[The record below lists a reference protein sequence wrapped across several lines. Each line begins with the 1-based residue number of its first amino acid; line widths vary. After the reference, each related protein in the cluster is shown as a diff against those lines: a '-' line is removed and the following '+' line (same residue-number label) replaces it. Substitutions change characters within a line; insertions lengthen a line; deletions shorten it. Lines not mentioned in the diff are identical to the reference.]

1 MFNTKLTFM
10 KHFTKFA
17 LLLVLGMG
25 LAHTALAQIVGGGIK
40 DAQGQPVIGASVTV
54 DGTTLGTTSDVGGN
68 FQLNVPDAKNAVLT
82 VSFIGYATQS
92 VPVNGR
98 SQLDIVLAED
108 AQTLDDVVV
117 IGYQTVKRKDLTG
130 SVASVTGKDVSA
142 MPVSNVAQALQGKL
156 PGVNVTTQDGRPDAT
171 VSIRVR
177 GGGSISQSN
186 EPLVLIDGIPGTI
199 SDVPSDQVASIDVLK
214 DASSTAIYGARG
226 ANGVILITT
235 KGAKE
240 GRVNVSYN
248 GYVKV
253 NTASD
258 YYDALDPYDYL
269 VSSWTRAQSIVGNAS
284 AEPIERLYGIG
295 RFATNENGG
304 IEAYKNVKA
313 YNMQKEVYKSSISH
327 NHDVSVS
334 GGTDRTKVLFSFG
347 YMDEQGMKLNSY
359 LRRANVSLKLNQ
371 KITKN
376 LDFAL
381 DTRYVQRQAM
391 GNEGTTNGSGSL
403 LSYAY
408 RFRPIATS
416 DIRGD
421 RTAMNGTNIDTYGKF
436 SQVDEY
442 SPYARILDYEP
453 ETNRQHLLGT
463 ATVNWKI
470 VKGLTYHTDF
480 TLFRTWNQNYT
491 WEGAIAKEYLKNGEK
506 TYAGD
511 ATIAKNDSWGMRW
524 TNTLNYDVTFGD
536 AHRLNVLVGHEV
548 SNSGG
553 TSLSVTGSKYPANF
567 TKENAFAML
576 NQYAAD
582 GGSGSFSSGKTMPER
597 IVSLF
602 ARANYTLLDRYLFTF
617 TFRADGSSKFAP
629 SNRWGYFP
637 AAAFAWRL
645 SEENFL
651 KNTDWLDNLKLRLS
665 YGQVGNDGIDS
676 NLWAQNW
683 KAVTDSRYQYHM
695 NETTQPGYE
704 FSSSSMPNADLKWE
718 TTVTRNLGIDFGF
731 WKNRLTG
738 SVDVY
743 WNTTKDLLM
752 VTAIPGITGFTQTY
766 ANVGQTSN
774 KGVEIALQG
783 VIFENRN
790 WNISAGF
797 NINFNKNN
805 VDKLSDSVSG
815 LYGTQWGSSMTN
827 PQQDYLLRV
836 DSPVGLVRGW
846 VYDGFY
852 TVDDFTYEN
861 GVYTLKPGVVD
872 IAEGQI
878 MKTLHG
884 IPRGARPKGQTAYP
898 GMARFKDIDGDGK
911 AGEADLTVIGDMT
924 PKHTGGFNLNATF
937 KGIDFGAYFNWSYG
951 NKIYNAHK
959 LASLYNNKD
968 GAVFENKLAI
978 TKNQFRIFDV
988 SNDQITQL
996 TTPDALRAANTAASL
1011 PYAYNEE
1018 PIVSSLGIESGSFL
1032 RLNTLTL
1039 GYTLPK
1045 TITKKFGVS
1054 NLRVYASIYNVC
1066 TITGYSGLDP
1076 EVSTNTSQNKQVY
1089 PTLGLDW
1096 GAYPRPRSYV
1106 VGLNVSF

>member
-1 MFNTKLTFM
+1 MKNFSLKLL
-10 KHFTKFA
+10 FT
-17 LLLVLGMG
+17 LVLGMG
-25 LAHTALAQIVGGGIK
+25 CAATASAQNLRGGVNGTDGEPI
-40 DAQGQPVIGASVTV
+40 IGASVV
-54 DGTTLGTTSDVGGN
+54 IDGTTLGTSTDLNGE
-68 FQLNVPDAKNAVLT
+68 FALNVPNAKTAVMT
-82 VSFIGYATQS
+82 VSFLGYTTQS
-92 VPVNGR
+92 IPVNGR
-98 SQLDIVLAED
+98 SRIDVVLAED
-108 AQTLDDVVV
+108 SQTLDDVVV

-130 SVASVTGKDVSA
+130 SVASVTGKDVSV

-199 SDVPSDQVASIDVLK
+199 SDVPADQVASIDVLK

-226 ANGVILITT
+226 ANGVILIST

-253 NTASD
+253 NTAAN

-269 VSSWTRAQSIVGNAS
+269 VSAWTRAYSIVGNAS
-284 AEPIERLYGIG
+284 AEPIEQLYGIG
-295 RFATNENGG
+295 RYATDGG

-313 YNMQKEVYKSSISH
+313 YNMQKEVYKTSVSH
-327 NHDVSVS
+327 NHDVTVS
-334 GGTDRTKVLFSFG
+334 GGTDRTKMLFSFN
-347 YMDEQGMKLNSY
+347 YLDEQGMKVNSS
-359 LRRANVSLKLNQ
+359 LQRANISFKVNQ
-371 KITKN
+371 KICDN

-381 DTRYVQRQAM
+381 DTRYVQRKAM

-408 RFRPIATS
+408 RFRPIAIE
-416 DIRGD
+416 DIHGD
-421 RTAMNGTNIDTYGKF
+421 LSAMRGTNIDTYGKY
-436 SQVDEY
+436 SQWDNY
-442 SPYARILDYEP
+442 SPYARIMDYDA
-453 ETNRQHLLGT
+453 ETNRQHLIGT
-463 ATVNWKI
+463 ATLNWKI

-480 TLFRTWNQNYT
+480 TMFRTWNQNYT
-491 WEGAIAKEYLKNGEK
+491 WQGAISKEYLDASDEK
-506 TYAGD
+506 IYAGD

-524 TNTLNYDVTFGD
+524 TNTLNYDVSFGD
-536 AHRLNVLVGHEV
+536 AHRLNVLVGQEV

-553 TSLSVTGSKYPANF
+553 TSLSATGSKYPANF
-567 TKENAFAML
+567 TKQNAFAML
-576 NQYAAD
+576 NQYSSD
-582 GGSGSFSSGKTMPER
+582 GAGTFSSGKSIPER

-602 ARANYTLLDRYLFTF
+602 ARANYTLLDRYLFTV

-629 SNRWGYFP
+629 DHRWGYFP
-637 AAAFAWRL
+637 AAAFAWRM
-645 SEENFL
+645 SEEGFL
-651 KNTDWLDNLKLRLS
+651 KDTDWLDNLKLRLS
-665 YGQVGNDGIDS
+665 YGEVGNDGIS
-676 NLWAQNW
+676 SSLWSQSW
-683 KAVTDSRYQYHM
+683 SAVTDSRYQYHM
-695 NETTQPGYE
+695 NESTQTGYQ
-704 FSSSSMPNADLKWE
+704 FSSSSMANPDLKWE

-738 SVDVY
+738 SVDLY

-752 VTAIPGITGFTQTY
+752 VTAIPGITGFTETY
-766 ANVGQTSN
+766 ANAGQTSN
-774 KGVEIALQG
+774 KGIEIALQG

-790 WNISAGF
+790 WNITAGF

-805 VDKLSDSVSG
+805 VDKLSEGVSG

-827 PQQDYLLRV
+827 PQQDYILKEG
-836 DSPVGLVRGW
+836 SPVGLVRGW

-852 TVDDFTYEN
+852 TVDDFTYDN

-872 IAEGQI
+872 YASGQI
-878 MKTLHG
+878 MKTVHG
-884 IPRGARPKGQTAYP
+884 IPDGARPAGQVAYP

-911 AGEADLTVIGDMT
+911 AGDSDLTVIGDMT

-937 KGIDFGAYFNWSYG
+937 KGIDLGLYFNWSYG

-959 LASLYNNKD
+959 LASLYNYKD
-968 GAVFENKLAI
+968 GGVFENKLAI
-978 TKNQFRIFDV
+978 VKNQYKIFNV
-988 SNDQITQL
+988 ANDQLTQL
-996 TTPDALRAANTAASL
+996 LTPDELNAANGNASL

-1039 GYTLPK
+1039 GYTLPQK
-1045 TITKKFGVS
+1045 ITKKFGVS

-1066 TITGYSGLDP
+1066 TVTGYSGLDP
-1076 EVSTNTSQNKQVY
+1076 EVNTNTSQNKQVY